1 MVIYLFL
8 QIVKVIIQISN
19 HHTNF
24 CNQDFFFL
32 RVIEF
37 AMQLWISIKTWGL
50 RLIQKASKACF
61 GTQSS
66 SWWVCKRVGLYYLA
80 VCFLIIWVGSIRKF
94 TNCAFC
100 NSKSI
105 FVYLRFKHEYMIN
118 RKKPFFPLL
127 KRFDEETLKWIILY

>member
-1 MVIYLFL
+1 
-8 QIVKVIIQISN
+8 
-19 HHTNF
+19 
-24 CNQDFFFL
+24 
-32 RVIEF
+32 
-37 AMQLWISIKTWGL
+37 MQLWISIKTWGL

-66 SWWVCKRVGLYYLA
+66 SWWVCKRMGLYCLA

-127 KRFDEETLKWIILY
+127 QKRFDEETLKWIYCINLIFYCFAINFSTLQNFLLPSPHKLQTKAR